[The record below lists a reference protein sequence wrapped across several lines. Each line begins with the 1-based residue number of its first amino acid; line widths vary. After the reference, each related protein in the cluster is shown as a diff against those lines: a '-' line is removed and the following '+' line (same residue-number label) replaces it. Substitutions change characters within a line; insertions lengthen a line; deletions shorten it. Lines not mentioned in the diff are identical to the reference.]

1 MKARLSFDEDGSL
14 DTETCESCATLRKEN
29 YELTEAW
36 RRRADRASRPQLK
49 LWLKY
54 AESRL
59 AQE

>member
-14 DTETCESCATLRKEN
+14 DTETCESCATLRKES
-29 YELTEAW
+29 YELTEA
-36 RRRADRASRPQLK
+36 LK